1 LGSSTVTIGYIL
13 FFILIFYFLLIRPQQ
28 KQKKQKND
36 MLSNLSVNDEI
47 FTIGGIVGKISKINE
62 NTLKIK
68 IAPDVEI
75 EMLKTSIA
83 GKRTK
88 EDKS

>member
-1 LGSSTVTIGYIL
+1 MGSSTVTIGYIL